1 MSTKDEFIIPLRPLA
16 RWAGVATLALSFV
29 ALTGWTAGL
38 PILTQGTPAGPP
50 MLPVVAVAFLL
61 LAFALLLLLGSEP
74 HSATVS
80 LTAKTLAWAAL
91 ALAFLGGS
99 DLAEWRITAHHIA
112 TSLLPFNNV
121 PPEPD
126 PGFRSGLSLVLLPI
140 AVLLFKRHGRWSN
153 RFFVACTLLP
163 ILAAL
168 LALIG
173 HACRLP
179 SFYGWI
185 GSPRPVVSLPGAG
198 AAILMGT
205 ALFAARPDL
214 EVTRMVAGR
223 TFGGYVA
230 RWLLLTPVVIPLFNG
245 LLLGANTR
253 SRSFGPDLAGW
264 FFSFSNILLF
274 TLIIGL
280 IALLLHRMDLKRR
293 QAEETVRKLNESLED
308 QVLRRT
314 DDLTRTNLR
323 LEQEIQERIRTEQQ
337 LLRTQRVECIGAIT
351 GGIAHDLNNTLSPI
365 QLACNLIE
373 TEASPR
379 DSRAL
384 LQIIAQSVQRGSD
397 LIRQLLTFAR
407 GTTAHRQPID
417 IPRLL
422 ADFGKTLT
430 AVLPRPIRLTVRTD
444 NHLPP
449 VHGDPTQIYQVL
461 MNLAINA
468 RDAMPNGGELEIL
481 ATLQHPNPNPNPN
494 ESSPDPMPTV
504 RISVRDTGIG
514 IPPEHLPNLF
524 EAFFT
529 TKDKDKGTGLGL
541 ATVKRIVERHGGS
554 IDVASTPGIGTTFAV
569 TLPCAIQSSPDSPAT
584 PPPAIEGQG
593 EHILVVEDEEAL
605 GQLLR
610 DTLEHAGYKVSLAAD
625 RTNALDHLAHQ
636 PDIAVVL
643 SDHEMPGLSAK
654 AFLAQ
659 VQSRWPSLPVITMSG
674 SMNAVAASSNPQ
686 WTAPPVLQKP
696 FTRDA
701 LLSALRETL
710 AKQPPRPH

>member
-16 RWAGVATLALSFV
+16 RWAGVATLALSFL
-29 ALTGWTAGL
+29 ALAGWTAGL
-38 PILTQGTPAGPP
+38 PILTRGTSAGPP

-61 LAFALLLLLGSEP
+61 LASAVLLLLRPERQ
-74 HSATVS
+74 SATVS
-80 LTAKTLAWAAL
+80 LTVKVLGWATLT
-91 ALAFLGGS
+91 LAFLGGS
-99 DLAEWRITAHHIA
+99 DLAEWRIVAHRIA
-112 TSLLPFNNV
+112 ISLLPSARI
-121 PPEPD
+121 PAEPD
-126 PGFRSGLSLVLLPI
+126 PAFRSGLSLVLLPI

-153 RFFVACTLLP
+153 RFFVACALLP

-245 LLLGANTR
+245 LLLGANNR
-253 SRSFGPDLAGW
+253 SRRFGPDIAGW

-407 GTTAHRQPID
+407 GTTNHRQPID
-417 IPRLL
+417 IARLL

-430 AVLPRPIRLTVRTD
+430 AVLPRPIQLTVRTE
-444 NHLPP
+444 NQLPP

-468 RDAMPNGGELEIL
+468 RDAMPNGGNLEIL
-481 ATLQHPNPNPNPN
+481 ATL
-494 ESSPDPMPTV
+494 ESPDPDPNPSPANPTPRV
-504 RISVRDTGIG
+504 RVSVRDTGVG
-514 IPPEHLPNLF
+514 IPPEHLPKLF

-554 IDVASTPGIGTTFAV
+554 IHVASTPGVGTTFTV
-569 TLPCAIQSSPDSPAT
+569 ILPCASQSSTDTPDTPA
-584 PPPAIEGQG
+584 PAIEGQG

-610 DTLEHAGYKVSLAAD
+610 DTLEHAGYKVSLAND
-625 RTNALDHLAHQ
+625 RTAALDRLADQ
-636 PDIAVVL
+636 QDIAVVL

-659 VQSRWPSLPVITMSG
+659 VQSRWPRLPVITMSG
-674 SMNAVAASSNPQ
+674 SLSAVAAYTHAQSG
-686 WTAPPVLQKP
+686 TPPVLEKP
-696 FTRDA
+696 FTRTA
-701 LLSALRETL
+701 LLSTLRQTL
-710 AKQPPRPH
+710 ATHPRQPA

>member
-1 MSTKDEFIIPLRPLA
+1 MSTKDDFIFPLGPLA
-16 RWAGVATLALSFV
+16 RWAGVATLGLSV
-29 ALTGWTAGL
+29 LVLAGWTAGL
-38 PILTQGTPAGPP
+38 PMLTRGSPSGPP

-61 LAFALLLLLGSEP
+61 LASALLVVLQPGNL
-74 HSATVS
+74 SATVP
-80 LTAKTLAWAAL
+80 LTAKALAWATL

-99 DLAEWRITAHHIA
+99 DLAEPRIAAHRIA
-112 TSLLPFNNV
+112 TSLIPFGRI
-121 PPEPD
+121 PSEPD
-126 PGFRSGLSLVLLPI
+126 PGLRSGLSLVLLPI
-140 AVLLFKRHGRWSN
+140 AVLLLRSRGRWSN
-153 RFFVACTLLP
+153 RCFVACALLP
-163 ILAAL
+163 ILVAL

-185 GSPRPVVSLPGAG
+185 GAQRPVVSLPGAG
-198 AAILMGT
+198 AAILLGT

-230 RWLLLTPVVIPLFNG
+230 RWLLLTPVAIPLFNG
-245 LLLGANTR
+245 LLLGAN
-253 SRSFGPDLAGW
+253 SRFRGFGPDLAGW

-293 QAEETVRKLNESLED
+293 EAEETVRKLNESLED

-314 DDLTRTNLR
+314 DELTRTNLR
-323 LEQEIQERIRTEQQ
+323 LEREIQERIRTEQQ

-417 IPRLL
+417 IARLL

-430 AVLPRPIRLTVRTD
+430 AVLPRPIRLTVRND

-481 ATLQHPNPNPNPN
+481 ATLQHPTPNPND
-494 ESSPDPMPTV
+494 SSPNPTPTV

-514 IPPEHLPNLF
+514 IPPENIPNLF

-554 IDVASTPGIGTTFAV
+554 IDVASTPGVGTTFTV
-569 TLPCAIQSSPDSPAT
+569 TLPCATQSSPDSPAT

-605 GQLLR
+605 GQLVR

-625 RTNALDHLAHQ
+625 RTDALDRLARHQ
-636 PDIAVVL
+636 DIAIVL

-654 AFLAQ
+654 AFLAEL
-659 VQSRWPSLPVITMSG
+659 QSRWPRLPVITMSG
-674 SMNAVAASSNPQ
+674 SINAVAASSNAPS
-686 WTAPPVLQKP
+686 TTPPVLQKP

-710 AKQPPRPH
+710 AKQPPRPD